1 MKKKKPI
8 INVSHDVM
16 TRRSYTLTDAAA
28 KILESY
34 AVFLSDHEN
43 FRVSPGDILSQLVLK
58 LCKDRLYMEWQRRD
72 GGRPLRSTAMTAG
85 ADAINGGKANV

>member
-1 MKKKKPI
+1 MKKSKPI

-34 AVFLSDHEN
+34 AQFLSDHEN
-43 FRVSPGDILSQLVLK
+43 FRVSPGDILSKLVLK
-58 LCKDRLYMEWQRRD
+58 LCKDQLYMDWQRRD
-72 GGRPLRSTAMTAG
+72 GGRSSMAAATTAPREG
-85 ADAINGGKANV
+85 ANGGKAHV